1 MNDQRITRVNELLR
15 REIGSSLYRVINE
28 TDCDLSAVTVT
39 HVITSRDLRTAR
51 VLLSIRGDQDQQK
64 RMLSRIVRHR
74 IDIQEVIHKNVIL
87 KYTPRLT
94 FSLDSSLEAGD
105 RVLGILRGLDGETQD
120 DTNV

>member
-15 REIGSSLYRVINE
+15 REIGTSLYKLINE
-28 TDCDLSAVTVT
+28 GDCDLSRVTVT

-51 VLLSIRGDQDQQK
+51 VLLSIMGDQDQQK
-64 RMLSRIVRHR
+64 RALARIMRHR
-74 IDIQEVIHKNVIL
+74 VDIQEVIHKNVIL

-94 FSLDSSLEAGD
+94 FALDSSLEAGD